1 MSSCDSPHPEHRKD
15 RKMDFVRKISSVTH
29 QMAILMLSCVGQ
41 GALRT
46 KNSYLWTFVDCV
58 GNKLVR
64 MIKDYRIVSAKKDNE
79 MSGIFRG
86 IFIGLA
92 LLALGGQR
100 AWCVTPEF
108 VDSLRTEL
116 RLRNMPERIIFLP
129 LALADQRFDDG
140 REGIWSLTAL
150 DAIRGKALCREAAY
164 RPRKGTEE
172 VAKCL
177 KTDEREARM
186 EGETVARTEYGQGVD
201 AAIDWADRN
210 AADPDSVDVR
220 FDERISTE
228 IALNRLHELFNEYGD
243 WNMSMVAYA
252 TSPTAL
258 AVMDST
264 ALADAQILRSLRRAE
279 EGYSE
284 NIQAAFERI
293 GSLAEQRKAERQA
306 FLREQAA
313 LRKARLDS
321 LRKMQAANTDRI
333 TYTIRRGDTLG
344 GIAARHRVKV
354 TDLKRWN
361 NLKSDMIREGRK
373 LVIYK

>member
-1 MSSCDSPHPEHRKD
+1 
-15 RKMDFVRKISSVTH
+15 
-29 QMAILMLSCVGQ
+29 
-41 GALRT
+41 
-46 KNSYLWTFVDCV
+46 
-58 GNKLVR
+58 
-64 MIKDYRIVSAKKDNE
+64 MIKDCRIVSAKKDNE
-79 MSGIFRG
+79 MRGIFRG
-86 IFIGLA
+86 IFMGLA

-108 VDSLRTEL
+108 IDSLRTEL
-116 RLRNMPERIIFLP
+116 RLRNMPERILFLP

-150 DAIRGKALCREAAY
+150 DAIRGRGRLSSIVSSVEDSC
-164 RPRKGTEE
+164 
-172 VAKCL
+172 
-177 KTDEREARM
+177 KTL
-186 EGETVARTEYGQGVD
+186 
-201 AAIDWADRN
+201 
-210 AADPDSVDVR
+210 PDNTYSFTMISDSSDVR

-228 IALNRLHELFNEYGD
+228 IALNRLQELFNEYGD
-243 WNMSMVAYA
+243 WNMSIVAYA

-264 ALADAQILRSLRRAE
+264 ALAGAQILRSLRRAE
-279 EGYSE
+279 EEYSE
-284 NIQAAFERI
+284 NIPAAFERI
-293 GSLAEQRKAERQA
+293 GSLAERRKVERLA
-306 FLREQAA
+306 FLREQTA

-321 LRKMQAANTDRI
+321 LRKRQAANTDRI

-354 TDLKRWN
+354 SDLKRWN

>member
-1 MSSCDSPHPEHRKD
+1 MK
-15 RKMDFVRKISSVTH
+15 
-29 QMAILMLSCVGQ
+29 
-41 GALRT
+41 
-46 KNSYLWTFVDCV
+46 
-58 GNKLVR
+58 
-64 MIKDYRIVSAKKDNE
+64 
-79 MSGIFRG
+79 GIIRG

-92 LLALGGQR
+92 LLALGRQR

-108 VDSLRTEL
+108 IDSLRTEL
-116 RLRNMPERIIFLP
+116 GLRNMPERILFLP

-164 RPRKGTEE
+164 RSRKGTEE
-172 VAKCL
+172 MAKGL

-186 EGETVARTEYGQGVD
+186 KGEKVARTEHDQG
-201 AAIDWADRN
+201 IDTAGDWVDRN
-210 AADPDSVDVR
+210 ADDPDSVDVR

-228 IALNRLHELFNEYGD
+228 IALDRLQELFNEYGD
-243 WNMSMVAYA
+243 WNMSIVAYA

-264 ALADAQILRSLRRAE
+264 ALADARILRSLRKAE
-279 EGYSE
+279 EEYSD
-284 NIQAAFERI
+284 NIPAAFERI
-293 GSLAEQRKAERQA
+293 GSLAERRKAERQT

-321 LRKMQAANTDRI
+321 LRKRQAANTDRI

-354 TDLKRWN
+354 SDLKRWN

>member
-1 MSSCDSPHPEHRKD
+1 MR
-15 RKMDFVRKISSVTH
+15 
-29 QMAILMLSCVGQ
+29 
-41 GALRT
+41 
-46 KNSYLWTFVDCV
+46 
-58 GNKLVR
+58 
-64 MIKDYRIVSAKKDNE
+64 
-79 MSGIFRG
+79 GIFRG

-108 VDSLRTEL
+108 IDSLRTEL
-116 RLRNMPERIIFLP
+116 RLRNMPERILFLP
-129 LALADQRFDDG
+129 LALADQGFEDQ

-150 DAIRGKALCREAAY
+150 DAIRGMGRISFSSSGFCQSDS
-164 RPRKGTEE
+164 
-172 VAKCL
+172 V
-177 KTDEREARM
+177 
-186 EGETVARTEYGQGVD
+186 VSFSV
-201 AAIDWADRN
+201 
-210 AADPDSVDVR
+210 PDSVDVR
-220 FDERISTE
+220 FDERVSTG
-228 IALNRLHELFNEYGD
+228 IALDRLQELFNEYGD
-243 WNMSMVAYA
+243 WNLSIVAYA

-264 ALADAQILRSLRRAE
+264 ALADARILRSLRKAE
-279 EGYSE
+279 EEYSE
-284 NIQAAFERI
+284 NISAAFERI
-293 GSLAEQRKAERQA
+293 GSLAERRKAERQA

-321 LRKMQAANTDRI
+321 LRKRQAANTDRI

-354 TDLKRWN
+354 SDLKRWN

>member
-1 MSSCDSPHPEHRKD
+1 
-15 RKMDFVRKISSVTH
+15 
-29 QMAILMLSCVGQ
+29 
-41 GALRT
+41 
-46 KNSYLWTFVDCV
+46 
-58 GNKLVR
+58 
-64 MIKDYRIVSAKKDNE
+64 MIKDCRIVSAKKDNE
-79 MSGIFRG
+79 MRGIFRG

-92 LLALGGQR
+92 LLALGGRR

-108 VDSLRTEL
+108 VGSLRTEL

-150 DAIRGKALCREAAY
+150 DAIRGKALCQEVAY

-177 KTDEREARM
+177 KADEGEARM
-186 EGETVARTEYGQGVD
+186 KGEKVARTEHDQG
-201 AAIDWADRN
+201 IDTAGDWVDRN
-210 AADPDSVDVR
+210 AADPDSADVR
-220 FDERISTE
+220 FDERLSTE
-228 IALNRLHELFNEYGD
+228 IALNRLQELFNEYGD
-243 WNMSMVAYA
+243 WDLSIVAYA

-264 ALADAQILRSLRRAE
+264 ALADARILRSLQKAE
-279 EGYSE
+279 EVYSE
-284 NIQAAFERI
+284 NIPAAFERI
-293 GSLAEQRKAERQA
+293 GSLAERRKAERQA
-306 FLREQAA
+306 SLREQAA

-321 LRKMQAANTDRI
+321 LRKRQAANTDRI

-344 GIAARHRVKV
+344 GIAARHRVRV
-354 TDLKRWN
+354 SDLKRWN

-373 LVIYK
+373 LIIYK